1 MGDYMAVQLP
11 GAKYHKTVITQSEYA
26 MGFGEAEGKKD
37 NKNSLQDG
45 RSINI
50 RGESDV
56 VLMRKQIAKK
66 RAKKAIED
74 AWAGDR
80 KIAEDVEARK
90 ENLQELRGEISQ
102 KTGYLM
108 AYQEKKA
115 KLKEEYAIDEESAE
129 HKALL
134 EKREQSLVN
143 PEVALTQGEKDRL
156 ARIDEYEERV
166 REMEQISFEMWA
178 DKKTGLRDMLS
189 DEEAGIAAVTAIHL
203 ERLKFHDMA
212 DAQNAARKAEAAAGE
227 DIIDMLTG
235 EAKDHISETL
245 DKKREEAKE
254 RVEEEGIKKEKLEAQ
269 RTEKELKQEQFELEQ
284 TENRAAEEARI
295 EQQKNARKQEDI
307 LMNVEKSST
316 GTASTSSQMRIEIKE
331 MLHKMN
337 LLEEDLKGMEVDGS
351 I

>member
-1 MGDYMAVQLP
+1 MAVQLP
-11 GAKYHKTVITQSEYA
+11 GAKFHKTVIMQSEYA
-26 MGFGEAEGKKD
+26 MGLGEAGKKD
-37 NKNSLQDG
+37 NKTSLQNG

-50 RGESDV
+50 RGESDA
-56 VLMRKQIAKK
+56 VLMRKQIAHK

-80 KIAEDVEARK
+80 KIAEDVETRK
-90 ENLQELRGEISQ
+90 ENLRELQGEIAQ

-115 KLKEEYAIDEESAE
+115 ELKEEYAIDEESAE
-129 HKALL
+129 YKALL

-143 PEVALTQGEKDRL
+143 PEIVLTEDERNRL
-156 ARIDEYEERV
+156 ARIDEYKVRV
-166 REMEQISFEMWA
+166 RELDQISFEMWT
-178 DKKTGLRDMLS
+178 DKKTGLRDMLA

-203 ERLKFHDMA
+203 ERLKFHDMS
-212 DAQNAARKAEAAAGE
+212 DAQDAAKKANAAAGE
-227 DIIDMLTG
+227 DIIDMLAG
-235 EAKDHISETL
+235 EAKDYISETL

-254 RVEEEGIKKEKLEAQ
+254 RAEEEGKKEEKLEAQ
-269 RTEKELKQEQFELEQ
+269 RTEKELKQEQFALEQ

-307 LMNVEKSST
+307 LMDVEKSST
-316 GTASTSSQMRIEIKE
+316 GTASTSSQTRIEIKQ

-337 LLEEDLKGMEVDGS
+337 LLEEDLKGMEVDDG